1 MKWLLTSIMAGG
13 LLLGAPLTA
22 NAQYLEPADQA
33 PVGTPPDGA
42 VQQQPIQA
50 PLAEAIPADP
60 DMALPGEAVRIVIV
74 DPAVA
79 NTQMNA
85 LAQSGT
91 LNQIQAEV
99 SADPA
104 LAAQLAA
111 ANIEPN
117 AVFDVARENG
127 VTTIYA
133 SG

>member
-13 LLLGAPLTA
+13 LLLGAPLAA